1 MELAALLFYLLIMYA
16 INGVVI
22 HVLARRKGY
31 RGFWW
36 GFLAWCPLVNFIG
49 AMFVL
54 GLPDLVVREMVANLA
69 AERVRFPCPYCA
81 EAILP
86 EAVLCR
92 YCGSDV
98 SPRGLSARGA
108 TREEGHAASGADH
121 VASGGGT
128 VPTAG
133 GESSGT

>member
-36 GFLAWCPLVNFIG
+36 VFLAWCPLVNFIG

-108 TREEGHAASGADH
+108 SRDGGPASSGADL